1 MFKHFIFRFARFI
14 EFSEG
19 HINDLEIE
27 AYENDTNNETDD
39 MLDEEEVNNETYSF
53 EKDNSL

>member
-1 MFKHFIFRFARFI
+1 LFRFARFI

-19 HINDLEIE
+19 HINDKEIE

-39 MLDEEEVNNETYSF
+39 LLDEEDVNNETYSF
-53 EKDNSL
+53 ERDNSL